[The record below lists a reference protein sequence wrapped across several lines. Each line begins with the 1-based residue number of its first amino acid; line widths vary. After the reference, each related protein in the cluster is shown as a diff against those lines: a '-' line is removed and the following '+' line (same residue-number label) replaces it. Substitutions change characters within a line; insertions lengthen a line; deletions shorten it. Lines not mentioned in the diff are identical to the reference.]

1 MFHLNLIVFGNSAK
15 RTSQSAFRVPQKL
28 QWLEN
33 MKVDFQVKQEGM
45 WLLLPLLN
53 TKLKRN
59 EWERLIILK
68 PQERPESELWVP
80 GKKKK
85 MRKMW
90 WMWQEG
96 VESVTDKRERSLAP
110 SQSCSNRNKQGKPRA
125 NAMGKHLGFT
135 HTSSQTHY
143 SPRSSNAHPHELT
156 SCYENWMPHIEW
168 LSLHSKIMQSFHYW
182 PLLLVKYPC
191 PLGQSTKDIAMGVG
205 GWEVVW
211 GLHAVFSTL
220 PRISREHSQ
229 YVPARL
235 C

>member
-85 MRKMW
+85 WEKCD
-90 WMWQEG
+90 EC
-96 VESVTDKRERSLAP
+96 DKRVLNRSLIKGNGRSLPHRVAAIETNKESQELMQWENISVLRTHPHKHITHRGVVMLILMSSLRAMKIGCLTLNDFP
-110 SQSCSNRNKQGKPRA
+110 STAKSCS
-125 NAMGKHLGFT
+125 LST
-135 HTSSQTHY
+135 TD
-143 SPRSSNAHPHELT
+143 L
-156 SCYENWMPHIEW
+156 SC
-168 LSLHSKIMQSFHYW
+168 
-182 PLLLVKYPC
+182 
-191 PLGQSTKDIAMGVG
+191 
-205 GWEVVW
+205 
-211 GLHAVFSTL
+211 
-220 PRISREHSQ
+220 
-229 YVPARL
+229 
-235 C
+235 